1 MDGFYPSPEKAGE
14 LSFHLGL
21 RTLLSVCSPPPKA
34 LIGWLGREPL
44 SRWRF
49 GREAFLSFHIWIS
62 RRCSLSACY
71 IGIDV
76 SKEAST
82 ARGLDQKG
90 KKLFYVEFKMEA
102 EGFSKLLGVIRSHC
116 KDLSMVKAAMES
128 TGCYHTNL
136 LCFLAQ
142 EGISCFVINPLL
154 IANFA
159 KLSLRKTKTDKKDAM
174 VIAQFLLVHK
184 DALVKAEPSERL
196 QDLKDLARERES
208 LTVLMSA
215 LKNDIK
221 RMLQITFP
229 ELESLCNVFS
239 ESMRDIIKQ
248 FPSARLIRTADVRA
262 IKRALTPSDARKTPP
277 FWPEDLIKAAQESV
291 ATDSIAKEL
300 ILPEKYT
307 TLEHLMKQRER
318 ITEALVEACQAM
330 MIKDIE
336 IITSIGGISDT
347 TASAFLAEV
356 GDYKAFPSYKQ
367 LIAFAGIDPA
377 IHQSGKFE
385 GRSKISKRG
394 NRHLRHIVYIM
405 TSCVVRQDNVFRV
418 YYLRR
423 RAEGLPFKKSMLATA
438 HKLVRVI
445 FSMLLNRTAYEKKE
459 VMHNS

>member
-1 MDGFYPSPEKAGE
+1 M
-14 LSFHLGL
+14 
-21 RTLLSVCSPPPKA
+21 
-34 LIGWLGREPL
+34 
-44 SRWRF
+44 
-49 GREAFLSFHIWIS
+49 
-62 RRCSLSACY
+62 SACY
-71 IGIDV
+71 VGIDV

-82 ARGLDQKG
+82 AQGIDEKG

-102 EGFSKLLGVIRSHC
+102 EGFSKLLRAMQAHC
-116 KDLSMVKAAMES
+116 TDLSALKAAMES

-136 LCFLAQ
+136 LCFLAA

-159 KLSLRKTKTDKKDAM
+159 RLSLRKTKTDKKDAM
-174 VIAQFLLVHK
+174 VIAQFLLMHK
-184 DALVKAEPSERL
+184 DALIKAEPSQSL

-208 LTVLMSA
+208 LTVLMSG
-215 LKNDIK
+215 LKNEIM

-229 ELESLCNVFS
+229 ELESFGNVFG

-248 FPSARLIRTADVRA
+248 FPSARLVRNA
-262 IKRALTPSDARKTPP
+262 EFVVIKKALTPSDARRTPP
-277 FWPEDLIKAAQESV
+277 FYPEDFIKAAQTSV

-300 ILPEKYT
+300 ILPEKFT

-318 ITEALVEACQAM
+318 ITEALVETCQAM
-330 MIKDIE
+330 MIRDIE

-356 GDYKAFPSYKQ
+356 GNYRAFPSYKH
-367 LIAFAGIDPA
+367 LIAFAGLDPS

-394 NRHLRHIVYIM
+394 NRHMRHLSYMM
-405 TSCVVRQDNVFRV
+405 TTCVVRLDNIFRE

-423 RAEGLPFKKSMLATA
+423 RAEGLPYKKAIMATT
-438 HKLVRVI
+438 HKLLRVI
-445 FSMLLNRTAYEKKE
+445 FAMLTNRTTFQMKE
-459 VMHNS
+459 VISQ

>member
-1 MDGFYPSPEKAGE
+1 MSK
-14 LSFHLGL
+14 
-21 RTLLSVCSPPPKA
+21 
-34 LIGWLGREPL
+34 
-44 SRWRF
+44 
-49 GREAFLSFHIWIS
+49 
-62 RRCSLSACY
+62 CY
-71 IGIDV
+71 VGIDV
-76 SKEAST
+76 SKDAST
-82 ARGLDQKG
+82 AQGIDEKG
-90 KKLFYVEFKMEA
+90 KKLFYFEFTMDA

-116 KDLSMVKAAMES
+116 KDFSMLKAAMES

-136 LCFLAQ
+136 LCFLAT
-142 EGISCFVINPLL
+142 EGIPCFVINPLL

-174 VIAQFLLVHK
+174 VIAQFLLIHK
-184 DALVKAEPSERL
+184 DVLVKVEPSQGL

-208 LTVLMSA
+208 LTVLMSG

-248 FPSARLIRTADVRA
+248 FPSARLVRIA
-262 IKRALTPSDARKTPP
+262 NFVVVKKALTPSDARRTSP
-277 FWPEDLIKAAQESV
+277 FYPEDFIKAARDSV
-291 ATDSIAKEL
+291 ATNSIAKEL
-300 ILPEKYT
+300 ILPEKYA

-356 GDYKAFPSYKQ
+356 GDYKVFSSYKH
-367 LIAFAGIDPA
+367 LIAFAGLDPS

-394 NRHLRHIVYIM
+394 NRHLRHLSYLM
-405 TSCVVRQDNVFRV
+405 TTCVVRLDNIFRE

-423 RAEGLPFKKSMLATA
+423 RAEGLPYKKAILATA
-438 HKLVRVI
+438 HKLLRVI
-445 FSMLLNRTAYEKKE
+445 FTMLTNRTTFQVKE
-459 VMHNS
+459 VISK

>member
-1 MDGFYPSPEKAGE
+1 
-14 LSFHLGL
+14 LSECH
-21 RTLLSVCSPPPKA
+21 V
-34 LIGWLGREPL
+34 
-44 SRWRF
+44 
-49 GREAFLSFHIWIS
+49 
-62 RRCSLSACY
+62 
-71 IGIDV
+71 GIDV
-76 SKEAST
+76 SKDAS
-82 ARGLDQKG
+82 AAQGIDEKG
-90 KKLFYVEFKMEA
+90 KKLFYVEFTMNA
-102 EGFSKLLGVIRSHC
+102 EGFSKLMGVIRSHC
-116 KDLSMVKAAMES
+116 KDLSIIRAAMES

-136 LCFLAQ
+136 LCFLAT
-142 EGISCFVINPLL
+142 EGIQCFVINPLL

-159 KLSLRKTKTDKKDAM
+159 KLSLRKTETDKKDAM
-174 VIAQFLLVHK
+174 VIAQFLLVHN
-184 DALVKAEPSERL
+184 DTLTNAEPSQSL

-208 LTVLMSA
+208 LTILMSA

-229 ELESLCNVFS
+229 EPESLCNVFS

-248 FPSARLIRTADVRA
+248 FTSARLIRAADVRA
-262 IKRALTPSDARKTPP
+262 LNKALTPADARRTPP
-277 FWPEDLIKAAQESV
+277 FYPEDLIKAAQTSV

-300 ILPEKYT
+300 ILPEKYA

-356 GDYKAFPSYKQ
+356 GDYKGFPSYKH
-367 LIAFAGIDPA
+367 LVAFAGIDPS

-385 GRSKISKRG
+385 GASKISKRG

-423 RAEGLPFKKSMLATA
+423 RAEGLPFKKAILATA

-445 FSMLLNRTAYEKKE
+445 YSMLLNRTAYEKRR

>member
-1 MDGFYPSPEKAGE
+1 
-14 LSFHLGL
+14 LS
-21 RTLLSVCSPPPKA
+21 K
-34 LIGWLGREPL
+34 
-44 SRWRF
+44 
-49 GREAFLSFHIWIS
+49 
-62 RRCSLSACY
+62 CY
-71 IGIDV
+71 VGIDV
-76 SKEAST
+76 SKDAST
-82 ARGLDQKG
+82 AQGIDEKG
-90 KKLFYVEFKMEA
+90 KKLFYFEFTMDA

-116 KDLSMVKAAMES
+116 KDFSMLKAAMES

-136 LCFLAQ
+136 LCFLAT
-142 EGISCFVINPLL
+142 EGIPCFVINPLL

-174 VIAQFLLVHK
+174 VIAQFLLIHK
-184 DALVKAEPSERL
+184 DVLVKVEPSQGL

-208 LTVLMSA
+208 LTVLMSG

-248 FPSARLIRTADVRA
+248 FPSARLVRIA
-262 IKRALTPSDARKTPP
+262 NFVVVKKALTPSDARRTSP
-277 FWPEDLIKAAQESV
+277 FYPEDFIKAAQDSV

-300 ILPEKYT
+300 ILPEKYA

-356 GDYKAFPSYKQ
+356 GDYKAFSSYKH
-367 LIAFAGIDPA
+367 LIAFAGLDPS

-394 NRHLRHIVYIM
+394 NRHLRHLSYLM
-405 TSCVVRQDNVFRV
+405 TTCVVRLDNIFRE

-423 RAEGLPFKKSMLATA
+423 RAEGLPYKKAILATA
-438 HKLVRVI
+438 HKLLRVI
-445 FSMLLNRTAYEKKE
+445 FTILTNRTTFQVKE
-459 VMHNS
+459 VISK

>member
-1 MDGFYPSPEKAGE
+1 MSE
-14 LSFHLGL
+14 
-21 RTLLSVCSPPPKA
+21 
-34 LIGWLGREPL
+34 
-44 SRWRF
+44 
-49 GREAFLSFHIWIS
+49 
-62 RRCSLSACY
+62 CY

-76 SKEAST
+76 SKAAST
-82 ARGLDQKG
+82 AQGIDEKG
-90 KKLFYVEFKMEA
+90 KKLFYVEFTMEA
-102 EGFSKLLGVIRSHC
+102 EGFSKLLGALRSHC
-116 KDLSMVKAAMES
+116 KDFSMLKAAMES

-136 LCFLAQ
+136 LCFLAT

-184 DALVKAEPSERL
+184 DVLVKVEPSQSL

-208 LTVLMSA
+208 LTVLMSG

-248 FPSARLIRTADVRA
+248 FPSARLVRIA
-262 IKRALTPSDARKTPP
+262 NFVVVKKALTPSDARRTSP
-277 FWPEDLIKAAQESV
+277 FYPEDFIKAARDSV
-291 ATDSIAKEL
+291 ATNSIAKEL
-300 ILPEKYT
+300 ILPEKYA

-356 GDYKAFPSYKQ
+356 GDYKAFSSYKH
-367 LIAFAGIDPA
+367 LIAFAGLDPS

-394 NRHLRHIVYIM
+394 NRHLRHLSYLM
-405 TSCVVRQDNVFRV
+405 TTCVVRLDNIFRE

-423 RAEGLPFKKSMLATA
+423 RAEGLPYKKAILATA
-438 HKLVRVI
+438 HKLLRVI
-445 FSMLLNRTAYEKKE
+445 FTILTNRTTFQVKE
-459 VMHNS
+459 VISK

>member
-1 MDGFYPSPEKAGE
+1 
-14 LSFHLGL
+14 LS
-21 RTLLSVCSPPPKA
+21 K
-34 LIGWLGREPL
+34 
-44 SRWRF
+44 
-49 GREAFLSFHIWIS
+49 
-62 RRCSLSACY
+62 CY
-71 IGIDV
+71 VGIDV
-76 SKEAST
+76 SKDAST
-82 ARGLDQKG
+82 AQGIDEKG
-90 KKLFYVEFKMEA
+90 KKLFYFEFTMDA

-116 KDLSMVKAAMES
+116 KDFSMLKAAMES

-136 LCFLAQ
+136 LCFLAT
-142 EGISCFVINPLL
+142 EGIPCFVINPLL

-174 VIAQFLLVHK
+174 VIAQFLLIHK
-184 DALVKAEPSERL
+184 DVLVKVEPSQGL

-208 LTVLMSA
+208 LTVLMSG

-248 FPSARLIRTADVRA
+248 FPSARLVRIA
-262 IKRALTPSDARKTPP
+262 NFVVVKKALTPSDARRTSP
-277 FWPEDLIKAAQESV
+277 FYPEDFIKAARDSV
-291 ATDSIAKEL
+291 ATNSIAKEL
-300 ILPEKYT
+300 ILPEKYA
-307 TLEHLMKQRER
+307 TLEHLMKQRAR

-356 GDYKAFPSYKQ
+356 GDYKAFSSYKH
-367 LIAFAGIDPA
+367 LIAFAGLDPS

-394 NRHLRHIVYIM
+394 NRHLRHLSYLM
-405 TSCVVRQDNVFRV
+405 TTCVVRLDNIFRE

-423 RAEGLPFKKSMLATA
+423 RAEGLPYKKAILATA
-438 HKLVRVI
+438 HKLLRVI
-445 FSMLLNRTAYEKKE
+445 FTMLTNRTTFQVKE
-459 VMHNS
+459 VISK

>member
-1 MDGFYPSPEKAGE
+1 MSE
-14 LSFHLGL
+14 
-21 RTLLSVCSPPPKA
+21 
-34 LIGWLGREPL
+34 
-44 SRWRF
+44 
-49 GREAFLSFHIWIS
+49 
-62 RRCSLSACY
+62 CY
-71 IGIDV
+71 VGIDV
-76 SKEAST
+76 SKAAST
-82 ARGLDQKG
+82 AQGIDEKG
-90 KKLFYVEFKMEA
+90 KKLFYVEFTMEA
-102 EGFSKLLGVIRSHC
+102 EGFSKLLDALRSHC
-116 KDLSMVKAAMES
+116 KDLSMLKAAMES

-136 LCFLAQ
+136 LCFLAT
-142 EGISCFVINPLL
+142 EGISCFVINPLV

-184 DALVKAEPSERL
+184 DVLVKVEPSQSL

-208 LTVLMSA
+208 LTVLMSG

-248 FPSARLIRTADVRA
+248 FPSARLVRIADFVVV
-262 IKRALTPSDARKTPP
+262 KKALTPYDARRTSP
-277 FWPEDLIKAAQESV
+277 FYPEDFIKAARDSV
-291 ATDSIAKEL
+291 ATNSIAKEL
-300 ILPEKYT
+300 ILPEKYA

-356 GDYKAFPSYKQ
+356 GDYKAFSSYKH
-367 LIAFAGIDPA
+367 LIAFAGLDPS

-394 NRHLRHIVYIM
+394 NRHLRHLSYLM
-405 TSCVVRQDNVFRV
+405 TTCVVRLDNIFRE

-423 RAEGLPFKKSMLATA
+423 RAEGLPYKKAILATA
-438 HKLVRVI
+438 HKLLRVI
-445 FSMLLNRTAYEKKE
+445 FTMLTNRTTFQVKE
-459 VMHNS
+459 VISK

>member
-1 MDGFYPSPEKAGE
+1 
-14 LSFHLGL
+14 LS
-21 RTLLSVCSPPPKA
+21 
-34 LIGWLGREPL
+34 E
-44 SRWRF
+44 
-49 GREAFLSFHIWIS
+49 
-62 RRCSLSACY
+62 CY
-71 IGIDV
+71 VGIDV
-76 SKEAST
+76 SKAAST
-82 ARGLDQKG
+82 AQGIDEKG
-90 KKLFYVEFKMEA
+90 KKLFYVEFTMEA
-102 EGFSKLLGVIRSHC
+102 EGFSKLLDALRSHC
-116 KDLSMVKAAMES
+116 KDLSMLKAAMES

-136 LCFLAQ
+136 LCFLAT
-142 EGISCFVINPLL
+142 EGIPCFVINPLV

-184 DALVKAEPSERL
+184 DVLVKVEPSQSL

-208 LTVLMSA
+208 LTVLMSG

-248 FPSARLIRTADVRA
+248 FPSARLVRIADFVVV
-262 IKRALTPSDARKTPP
+262 KNALTPYDARRTSP
-277 FWPEDLIKAAQESV
+277 FYPEDFIKAAQDSV

-300 ILPEKYT
+300 ILPEKYA
-307 TLEHLMKQRER
+307 TLEHLMKQRAR

-356 GDYKAFPSYKQ
+356 GDYKAFSSYKH
-367 LIAFAGIDPA
+367 LIAFAGLDPS

-394 NRHLRHIVYIM
+394 NRHLRHLSYLM
-405 TSCVVRQDNVFRV
+405 TTCVVRLDNIFRE

-423 RAEGLPFKKSMLATA
+423 RAEGLPYKKAILATA
-438 HKLVRVI
+438 HKLLRVI
-445 FSMLLNRTAYEKKE
+445 FTMLTNRTTFQVKE
-459 VMHNS
+459 VISK

>member
-1 MDGFYPSPEKAGE
+1 LAK
-14 LSFHLGL
+14 
-21 RTLLSVCSPPPKA
+21 
-34 LIGWLGREPL
+34 
-44 SRWRF
+44 
-49 GREAFLSFHIWIS
+49 
-62 RRCSLSACY
+62 CY
-71 IGIDV
+71 VGIDV
-76 SKEAST
+76 SKDAST
-82 ARGLDQKG
+82 AQGIDEKG
-90 KKLFYVEFKMEA
+90 KTLFYVEFTMDA
-102 EGFSKLLGVIRSHC
+102 EGFSKLLGALQSYC
-116 KDLSMVKAAMES
+116 KDLCMLKAAMES

-136 LCFLAQ
+136 LCFLAT
-142 EGISCFVINPLL
+142 EGISCFVINPLV

-184 DALVKAEPSERL
+184 DVLVKVEPSQSL

-208 LTVLMSA
+208 LTVLMSG

-248 FPSARLIRTADVRA
+248 FPSARLVRIADFVVV
-262 IKRALTPSDARKTPP
+262 KKALTPSDARRTPP
-277 FWPEDLIKAAQESV
+277 FYPEDFIKAAKESV

-300 ILPEKYT
+300 ILPEKYA

-347 TASAFLAEV
+347 MASAFLAEV
-356 GDYKAFPSYKQ
+356 GDYKAFSSYKR
-367 LIAFAGIDPA
+367 LIAFAGLDPS

-394 NRHLRHIVYIM
+394 NRHLRHLSYLM
-405 TSCVVRQDNVFRV
+405 TACVVRLDNIFRE

-423 RAEGLPFKKSMLATA
+423 RAEGLPYKKAILATT
-438 HKLVRVI
+438 HKLLRVI
-445 FSMLLNRTAYEKKE
+445 FTMLTNRTTFQVKE
-459 VMHNS
+459 VISK

>member
-1 MDGFYPSPEKAGE
+1 
-14 LSFHLGL
+14 LS
-21 RTLLSVCSPPPKA
+21 K
-34 LIGWLGREPL
+34 
-44 SRWRF
+44 
-49 GREAFLSFHIWIS
+49 
-62 RRCSLSACY
+62 CY
-71 IGIDV
+71 VGIDV
-76 SKEAST
+76 SKDAST
-82 ARGLDQKG
+82 AQGIDEKG
-90 KKLFYVEFKMEA
+90 KKLFYFEFTMDA

-116 KDLSMVKAAMES
+116 KDFSMLKAAMES

-136 LCFLAQ
+136 LCFLAT
-142 EGISCFVINPLL
+142 EGIPCFVINPLL

-174 VIAQFLLVHK
+174 VIAQFLLIHK
-184 DALVKAEPSERL
+184 DVLVKVEPSQGL

-208 LTVLMSA
+208 LTVLMSG

-248 FPSARLIRTADVRA
+248 FPSARLVRIA
-262 IKRALTPSDARKTPP
+262 NFVVVKKALTPSDARRTSP
-277 FWPEDLIKAAQESV
+277 FYPEDFIKAARDSV
-291 ATDSIAKEL
+291 ATNSIAKEL
-300 ILPEKYT
+300 ILPEKYA

-356 GDYKAFPSYKQ
+356 GDYKAFSSYKH
-367 LIAFAGIDPA
+367 LIAFAGLDPS

-394 NRHLRHIVYIM
+394 NRHLRHLSYLM
-405 TSCVVRQDNVFRV
+405 TTCVVRLDNIFRE

-423 RAEGLPFKKSMLATA
+423 RAEGLPYKKAILATA
-438 HKLVRVI
+438 HKLLRVI
-445 FSMLLNRTAYEKKE
+445 FTMLTNRTTFQVKE
-459 VMHNS
+459 VISK

>member
-1 MDGFYPSPEKAGE
+1 MSK
-14 LSFHLGL
+14 
-21 RTLLSVCSPPPKA
+21 
-34 LIGWLGREPL
+34 
-44 SRWRF
+44 
-49 GREAFLSFHIWIS
+49 
-62 RRCSLSACY
+62 CY
-71 IGIDV
+71 VGIDV
-76 SKEAST
+76 SKDAST
-82 ARGLDQKG
+82 AQGIDEKG
-90 KKLFYVEFKMEA
+90 KKLFYFEFTMDA

-116 KDLSMVKAAMES
+116 KDFSMLKAAMES

-136 LCFLAQ
+136 LCFLAT
-142 EGISCFVINPLL
+142 EGIPCFVINPLL

-174 VIAQFLLVHK
+174 VIAQFLLIHK
-184 DALVKAEPSERL
+184 DVLVKVEPSQGL

-208 LTVLMSA
+208 LTVLMSG

-248 FPSARLIRTADVRA
+248 FPSARLVRIA
-262 IKRALTPSDARKTPP
+262 NFVVVKKALTPSDARRTSP
-277 FWPEDLIKAAQESV
+277 FYPEDFIKAAQDSV

-300 ILPEKYT
+300 ILPEKYA

-356 GDYKAFPSYKQ
+356 GDYKAFSSYKH
-367 LIAFAGIDPA
+367 LIAFAGLDPS

-394 NRHLRHIVYIM
+394 NRHLRHLSYLM
-405 TSCVVRQDNVFRV
+405 TTCVVRLDNIFRE

-423 RAEGLPFKKSMLATA
+423 RAEGLPYKKAILATA
-438 HKLVRVI
+438 HKLLRVI
-445 FSMLLNRTAYEKKE
+445 FTMLTNRTTFQVKE
-459 VMHNS
+459 VISK

>member
-1 MDGFYPSPEKAGE
+1 MSK
-14 LSFHLGL
+14 
-21 RTLLSVCSPPPKA
+21 
-34 LIGWLGREPL
+34 
-44 SRWRF
+44 
-49 GREAFLSFHIWIS
+49 
-62 RRCSLSACY
+62 CY
-71 IGIDV
+71 VGIDV
-76 SKEAST
+76 SKDAST
-82 ARGLDQKG
+82 AQGIDEKG
-90 KKLFYVEFKMEA
+90 KKLFYFEFTMDA

-116 KDLSMVKAAMES
+116 KDFSMLKAAMES

-136 LCFLAQ
+136 LCFLAT
-142 EGISCFVINPLL
+142 EGIPCFVINPLL

-174 VIAQFLLVHK
+174 VIAQFLLIHK
-184 DALVKAEPSERL
+184 DVLVKVEPSQGL

-208 LTVLMSA
+208 LTVLMSG

-248 FPSARLIRTADVRA
+248 FPSARLVRIA
-262 IKRALTPSDARKTPP
+262 NFVVVKKALTPSDARRTSP
-277 FWPEDLIKAAQESV
+277 FYPEDFIKAAQDSV

-300 ILPEKYT
+300 ILPEKYA
-307 TLEHLMKQRER
+307 TLEHLMKQRAR

-356 GDYKAFPSYKQ
+356 GDYKAFSSYKH
-367 LIAFAGIDPA
+367 LIAFAGLDPS

-394 NRHLRHIVYIM
+394 NRHLRHLSYLM
-405 TSCVVRQDNVFRV
+405 TTCVVRLDNIFRE

-423 RAEGLPFKKSMLATA
+423 RAEGLPYKKAILATA
-438 HKLVRVI
+438 HKLLRVI
-445 FSMLLNRTAYEKKE
+445 FTMLTNRTTFQVKE
-459 VMHNS
+459 VISK

>member
-1 MDGFYPSPEKAGE
+1 M
-14 LSFHLGL
+14 
-21 RTLLSVCSPPPKA
+21 
-34 LIGWLGREPL
+34 
-44 SRWRF
+44 
-49 GREAFLSFHIWIS
+49 
-62 RRCSLSACY
+62 SACY
-71 IGIDV
+71 VGIDV
-76 SKEAST
+76 SKDAST
-82 ARGLDQKG
+82 AQGIDQEG

-102 EGFSKLLGVIRSHC
+102 EGFSKLLGTLRSHC
-116 KDLSMVKAAMES
+116 KDLSMLKAAMES

-136 LCFLAQ
+136 LCFLVT
-142 EGISCFVINPLL
+142 EGIQCFVINPLL

-174 VIAQFLLVHK
+174 VIAQFLLMHK
-184 DALVKAEPSERL
+184 DVLVKAEPSQSF

-239 ESMRDIIKQ
+239 ESMWDIIKQ

-262 IKRALTPSDARKTPP
+262 IKKALTPSDARRTPP
-277 FWPEDLIKAAQESV
+277 FYPEDFIKAAQKSV

-307 TLEHLMKQRER
+307 TLEHLKKQRER

-330 MIKDIE
+330 MIKDME

-356 GDYKAFPSYKQ
+356 GNYKAFPSYKH
-367 LIAFAGIDPA
+367 LIAFAGIDPS
-377 IHQSGKFE
+377 IHQSGKYE

-394 NRHLRHIVYIM
+394 NRHLRHLAYLM
-405 TSCVVRQDNVFRV
+405 TTCVVRLDNIFRE

-423 RAEGLPFKKSMLATA
+423 RAEGLPYKKAILATT
-438 HKLVRVI
+438 HKLLRVI
-445 FSMLLNRTAYEKKE
+445 FTMLTNRTDYQVKE
-459 VMHNS
+459 VIHNS

>member
-1 MDGFYPSPEKAGE
+1 MSE
-14 LSFHLGL
+14 
-21 RTLLSVCSPPPKA
+21 
-34 LIGWLGREPL
+34 
-44 SRWRF
+44 
-49 GREAFLSFHIWIS
+49 
-62 RRCSLSACY
+62 CY
-71 IGIDV
+71 VGIDV
-76 SKEAST
+76 SKDAST
-82 ARGLDQKG
+82 AQGIDEKG
-90 KKLFYVEFKMEA
+90 KKLFYVEFTMEA
-102 EGFSKLLGVIRSHC
+102 EGFSKLLGALRAHC
-116 KDLSMVKAAMES
+116 KDLSMLKAAMES

-136 LCFLAQ
+136 LCFLAT
-142 EGISCFVINPLL
+142 EGIPCFVINPLV

-184 DALVKAEPSERL
+184 DALVKAEPSQSL

-208 LTVLMSA
+208 LTVLMSG

-248 FPSARLIRTADVRA
+248 FPSARLVRIADFVVV
-262 IKRALTPSDARKTPP
+262 KKALTPSDARRTSP
-277 FWPEDLIKAAQESV
+277 FYPEDFIKAAKESV

-300 ILPEKYT
+300 ILPEKYA

-356 GDYKAFPSYKQ
+356 GDYKAFSSYKH
-367 LIAFAGIDPA
+367 LIAFAGLDPS

-394 NRHLRHIVYIM
+394 NRHLRHLSYLM
-405 TSCVVRQDNVFRV
+405 TTCVVRLDNIFRE

-423 RAEGLPFKKSMLATA
+423 RAEGLPYKKAILATA
-438 HKLVRVI
+438 HKLLRVI
-445 FSMLLNRTAYEKKE
+445 FTMLTNRTTFQLKE
-459 VMHNS
+459 VISK

>member
-1 MDGFYPSPEKAGE
+1 
-14 LSFHLGL
+14 LS
-21 RTLLSVCSPPPKA
+21 
-34 LIGWLGREPL
+34 E
-44 SRWRF
+44 
-49 GREAFLSFHIWIS
+49 
-62 RRCSLSACY
+62 CY
-71 IGIDV
+71 VGIDV
-76 SKEAST
+76 SKAAST
-82 ARGLDQKG
+82 AQGINEKG
-90 KKLFYVEFKMEA
+90 KKLFYVEFTMEA
-102 EGFSKLLGVIRSHC
+102 EGFSKLLDALRSHC
-116 KDLSMVKAAMES
+116 KDLSMLKAAMES

-136 LCFLAQ
+136 LCFLAT
-142 EGISCFVINPLL
+142 EGIPCFVINPLV

-184 DALVKAEPSERL
+184 DVLVKVEPSQSL

-208 LTVLMSA
+208 LTVLMSV

-248 FPSARLIRTADVRA
+248 FPSARLVRIADFVVV
-262 IKRALTPSDARKTPP
+262 KKALTPYDARRTSP
-277 FWPEDLIKAAQESV
+277 FYPEDFIKAAQDSV

-300 ILPEKYT
+300 ILPEKYA
-307 TLEHLMKQRER
+307 TLEHLMKQRAR

-356 GDYKAFPSYKQ
+356 GDYKAFSSYKH
-367 LIAFAGIDPA
+367 LIAFAGLDPS

-394 NRHLRHIVYIM
+394 NRHLRHLSYLM
-405 TSCVVRQDNVFRV
+405 TTCVVRLDNIFRE

-423 RAEGLPFKKSMLATA
+423 RAEGLPYKKAILATA
-438 HKLVRVI
+438 HKLLRVI
-445 FSMLLNRTAYEKKE
+445 FTMLTNRTTFQVKE
-459 VMHNS
+459 VISK

>member
-1 MDGFYPSPEKAGE
+1 MSE
-14 LSFHLGL
+14 
-21 RTLLSVCSPPPKA
+21 
-34 LIGWLGREPL
+34 
-44 SRWRF
+44 
-49 GREAFLSFHIWIS
+49 
-62 RRCSLSACY
+62 CY
-71 IGIDV
+71 VGIDV
-76 SKEAST
+76 SKAAST
-82 ARGLDQKG
+82 AQGIDEKG
-90 KKLFYVEFKMEA
+90 KKLFYVEFTMEA
-102 EGFSKLLGVIRSHC
+102 EGFSKLLDALRSHC
-116 KDLSMVKAAMES
+116 KDLSMLKAAMES

-136 LCFLAQ
+136 LCFLAT
-142 EGISCFVINPLL
+142 EGIPCFVINPLV

-184 DALVKAEPSERL
+184 DVLVKVEPSQSL

-208 LTVLMSA
+208 LTVLMSG

-229 ELESLCNVFS
+229 ELESLYNVFS

-248 FPSARLIRTADVRA
+248 FPSARLVRIADFVVV
-262 IKRALTPSDARKTPP
+262 KNALTPYDARRTSP
-277 FWPEDLIKAAQESV
+277 FYPEDFIKAAQDSV

-300 ILPEKYT
+300 ILPEKYA
-307 TLEHLMKQRER
+307 TLEHLMKQRAR

-356 GDYKAFPSYKQ
+356 GDYKAFSSYKH
-367 LIAFAGIDPA
+367 LIAFAGLDPS

-394 NRHLRHIVYIM
+394 NRHLRHLSYLM
-405 TSCVVRQDNVFRV
+405 TTCVVRLDNIFRE

-423 RAEGLPFKKSMLATA
+423 RAEGLPYKKAILATA
-438 HKLVRVI
+438 HKLLRVI
-445 FSMLLNRTAYEKKE
+445 FTMLTNRTTFQVKE
-459 VMHNS
+459 VISK